1 MDVEW
6 GQLGD
11 LFVSFGLDWVFIETI
26 SNEVMTNLSAKAS
39 SIMSGHF
46 FIALSANDSGK
57 SSQKNKKNIMA
68 NVWWWCCDFE
78 QK

>member
-1 MDVEW
+1 
-6 GQLGD
+6 
-11 LFVSFGLDWVFIETI
+11 
-26 SNEVMTNLSAKAS
+26 MTNLSAKAS

-68 NVWWWCCDFE
+68 NV
-78 QK
+78 